1 MERAFQPVVPHMNIP
16 PPPLRAKTP
25 NADRLSLLR
34 ANLRLPVIAAPMFL
48 ISGPELVIAACKS
61 GIIGCFPAAN
71 ARELPT
77 LDAWCDQIAQQTA
90 DAAPWAMNM
99 ITHSSYARFTAELE
113 IVARYQPPLLITA
126 LGSPARTLDTV
137 HGYGGLVFA
146 DVTTPRLARKAINA
160 GADGLVLV
168 CAGAGGHTGSYNNFA
183 FVAEVRTFW
192 DGPIVLSGGIGNAAS
207 IMAAQVLGADLAY
220 MGTRFIAAAESLG
233 EAARKDMTVAAGMED
248 IITSAAVTGVPANWM
263 LPSLKAAGFT
273 PDQLRSERRVD
284 FTSTDTAKPWKN
296 IWGAGHAVGA
306 VNAIEPVATIVERL
320 VAEYTA
326 LITSTGFKVR

>member
-1 MERAFQPVVPHMNIP
+1 MNISSP
-16 PPPLRAKTP
+16 PSKTRP
-25 NADRLSLLR
+25 ALATAQVEIFRSR
-34 ANLRLPVIAAPMFL
+34 MRLPVIAAPMFL
-48 ISGPELVIAACKS
+48 ISGPDLVIAACRA

-77 LDAWCDQIAQQTA
+77 LEDWCSRIEEQTT

-99 ITHSSYARFTAELE
+99 IVHRSYARFDAELA
-113 IVARYQPPLLITA
+113 IVSRHRPPLLITA
-126 LGSPARTLDTV
+126 LGSPARTLDVV

-146 DVTTPRLARKAINA
+146 DVTTPTLAQKAVQA

-183 FVAEVRTFW
+183 FIAEVRSFW
-192 DGPIVLSGGIGNAAS
+192 EGPIVLSGGIGNAAS
-207 IMAAQVLGADLAY
+207 IMAARVLGADLAY

-233 EAARKDMTVAAGMED
+233 EAARKDMTVATRMED

-273 PDQLRSERRVD
+273 AEQLKSERKVD

-296 IWGAGHAVGA
+296 IWGAGHVVGA
-306 VNAIEPVATIVERL
+306 VSAIEPMAAIIDRL
-320 VAEYTA
+320 AADYDVLTA
-326 LITSTGFKVR
+326 STGLTLR